1 MSDLAEIFFQ
11 VKPSVGKAVCKY
23 DSVIGVRIF
32 VLKAKCVIVVFGG
45 GLSSDRVFTIGDVL
59 AAASPSGVVKEV

>member
-1 MSDLAEIFFQ
+1 MGDLAEIFFQ

-23 DSVIGVRIF
+23 DGVIRVWIF
-32 VLKAKCVIVVFGG
+32 VLKAQCVIVVFGG
-45 GLSSDRVFTIGDVL
+45 GLSSDRAFAIGDVL